1 MAQETAPDTVGLDS
15 LQFAKAIRRSALEM
29 VHHANSSHIGS
40 GLSMADILS
49 VLYSTVMR
57 VHPQEPK
64 WPGRDRFLISK
75 GHAAAMLYSALAE
88 CGFFPKDWLK
98 KYCDFGSP
106 LAGHVTHCKVP
117 GVEVSSGSLGHG
129 LSMACGMALAAK
141 ADKASWRVF
150 ALLSDGE
157 CDEGSIWEAA
167 MFAPFHKLKNL
178 TAIVDYNKIQSFGS
192 VADVLNLEPFADKW
206 RAFGWKVSEVDG
218 HDHAALKHVL
228 ASPADEAG
236 RPHLVLAHTIKGKG
250 VSFMEGQ
257 LAWHYKSPSPDQLVA
272 ALAEVDAA

>member
-1 MAQETAPDTVGLDS
+1 
-15 LQFAKAIRRSALEM
+15 M

-49 VLYSTVMR
+49 VLYATVLR
-57 VHPQEPK
+57 VRPQDPK
-64 WPGRDRFLISK
+64 WPDRDRFLISK

-88 CGFFPKDWLK
+88 GGFFPKEWLE
-98 KYCDFGSP
+98 KYCDAGSP

-129 LSMACGMALAAK
+129 LSIACGMALASK
-141 ADKASWRVF
+141 ADKANWRVF

-167 MFAPFHKLKNL
+167 MFAPFHKLNNL
-178 TAIVDYNKIQSFGS
+178 TAVIDYNKIQSFGT
-192 VADVLNLEPFADKW
+192 VAEVLNLEPFADKW

-218 HDHAALKHVL
+218 HDHAALKQVL
-228 ASPADEAG
+228 DAPSDEAQ

-257 LAWHYKSPSPDQLVA
+257 LAWHYKSPSAEQLAA
-272 ALAEVDAA
+272 ALAEVEAA